1 MSNTNINELLPTAP
15 EGHFWR
21 IFTREDDNYL
31 MLQLRKGTEAK
42 SVDIYT
48 TTIASSVTELSII
61 DSLIA
66 DTGRYVLKYAFPEKR
81 DWTSYEGTY
90 GLA

>member
-21 IFTREDDNYL
+21 IFVNEDEYL
-31 MLQLRKGTEAK
+31 MLELREGNEKK
-42 SVDIYT
+42 STQIYKAP
-48 TTIASSVTELSII
+48 IASSQTNEDIVN
-61 DSLIA
+61 DLIA
-66 DTGRYVLKYAFPEKR
+66 DTGRFVLKYAFPQKR